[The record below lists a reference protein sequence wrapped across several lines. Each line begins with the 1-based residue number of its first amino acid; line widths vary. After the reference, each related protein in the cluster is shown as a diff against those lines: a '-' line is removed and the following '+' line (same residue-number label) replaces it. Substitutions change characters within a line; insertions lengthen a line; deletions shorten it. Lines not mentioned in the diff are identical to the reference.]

1 MIDDYQPALVCIV
14 ETHMQKEE
22 EIQIPGYSLLYCNDR
37 SANSGGILIGVR
49 DNIKNISL
57 ELTHKNKVGQSLW
70 ILLTN
75 TKKKIRIGVIYAPQ
89 ENVTPN
95 NELKL
100 MYEDIREQIK
110 IGKEEKQQILIIG
123 DFNAKIGEAIEGN
136 KTQVTTGGRQ
146 LLKLANKENMIILN
160 TVKETCKGVWTRVQG
175 EEKSITDYV
184 LTDASSANTVKEM
197 KIDEEK
203 QYGLH
208 KLYKNTA
215 TNENRKIYSDH
226 NSILINLDFDTPT
239 EEERPKKIITKEGYK
254 RYRTIIKEEN
264 VSELLKLG
272 DLQESCNKWSIAIE
286 NSIKTVQKTRTKNP
300 RKDIKEL
307 QKIRKRLREEF
318 STTKEL
324 HEKILIL
331 ERIKTSKGHIT
342 EKFKEVRSK
351 RINRIAQEIR
361 ENVDN
366 GGKIWEVKRR
376 LEKKVQTP
384 YSITNAEGIK
394 LQNRLDIQ
402 EEYKNIWPAEQRI
415 NYSSLMLYH
424 NRLVKQIILEQR
436 AQNYSKTFYDKVRTI
451 AEELNTKLERAV
463 IMKKSDWKRTVKDKI
478 QNQIQERVEKEIE
491 NKTKLRT
498 VQEDKWERKEYIT
511 TCDSDLVK
519 DIIKIRLHMWELK
532 KNYPREEED
541 TKCPI
546 CNQKEDTTEYVLEC
560 QRTETVYKIKDNN
573 TPNQWAEVV
582 KLYRQNK
589 KQRK

>member
-1 MIDDYQPALVCIV
+1 MERQRLETPKENEQGSTETKKIRKSNRTKSKNTEIKEEQSINSNKEQEQKQEKDKGDKKESITKKRVRRSKRIKNALKNFKIYYQNVRGLKSKLDSLQEMIDDYQPALVCIV

-22 EIQIPGYSLLYCNDR
+22 EIQIHGYSLVYRNDR
-37 SANSGGILIGVR
+37 SANSGGMLIGVR

-57 ELTHKNKVGQSLW
+57 ELTQENKVGQSLW

-100 MYEDIREQIK
+100 MYEDIRQQIK
-110 IGKEEKQQILIIG
+110 IGKEEKQQILVIG
-123 DFNAKIGEAIEGN
+123 DFNAKIGEAVEGN
-136 KTQVTTGGRQ
+136 KTQVTKGGRQ

-160 TVKETCKGVWTRVQG
+160 TVKEKCKGVWTRVQG
-175 EEKSITDYV
+175 DEKSIIDYV

-226 NSILINLDFDTPT
+226 NSILINLDFDTLT

-272 DLQESCNKWSIAIE
+272 DLQESYNEWSIAIE

-307 QKIRKRLREEF
+307 QKICKRLREEF
-318 STTKEL
+318 STTEEL

-331 ERIKTSKGHIT
+331 QRIKTLKEHIT
-342 EKFKEVRSK
+342 EKDKEVRSK
-351 RINRIAQEIR
+351 RINHIAQEIR

-384 YSITNAEGIK
+384 HSITNAEGIK

-402 EEYKNIWPAEQRI
+402 EEYK
-415 NYSSLMLYH
+415 
-424 NRLVKQIILEQR
+424 K
-436 AQNYSKTFYDKVRTI
+436 YSK
-451 AEELNTKLERAV
+451 KLL
-463 IMKKSDWKRTVKDKI
+463 
-478 QNQIQERVEKEIE
+478 
-491 NKTKLRT
+491 KTK
-498 VQEDKWERKEYIT
+498 EPDNESER
-511 TCDSDLVK
+511 
-519 DIIKIRLHMWELK
+519 II
-532 KNYPREEED
+532 EEE
-541 TKCPI
+541 
-546 CNQKEDTTEYVLEC
+546 V
-560 QRTETVYKIKDNN
+560 
-573 TPNQWAEVV
+573 
-582 KLYRQNK
+582 NK
-589 KQRK
+589 N